1 MIGQL
6 PTTITVNGKELHIE
20 TDFRTALLVLVACND
35 VELSD
40 REKVYVMV
48 DALVGFENL
57 EREDVEEAIKKC
69 SWFMDGGKD
78 YSKAINKPK
87 LMDWEQDEQIIFSA
101 INRVAGKEVRTESYL
116 HWWSFLGYFN
126 EIQEG
131 LFSNVLNIRQKKAKH
146 KQLEKWEQDFYKDNK
161 DLIDFKTIY
170 TEAEKEEIRKINERF
185 K

>member
-35 VELSD
+35 AELSD
-40 REKVYVMV
+40 REKVYIMV
-48 DALVGFENL
+48 DALVGFDNL
-57 EREDVEEAIKKC
+57 EREDVEEAIKQC

-161 DLIDFKTIY
+161 DLIDFKTVY

>member
-6 PTTITVNGKELHIE
+6 PTSIKVNGKEIAIN
-20 TDFRTALLVLVACND
+20 TDFRTALIVLVACND

-57 EREDVEEAIKKC
+57 AQEDVEEAIKQC

-78 YSKAINKPK
+78 YSKAKNKPK
-87 LMDWEQDEQIIFSA
+87 LMDWEQD
-101 INRVAGKEVRTESYL
+101 
-116 HWWSFLGYFN
+116 
-126 EIQEG
+126 
-131 LFSNVLNIRQKKAKH
+131 
-146 KQLEKWEQDFYKDNK
+146 FYKENQ
-161 DLIDFKTIY
+161 DLIDFKTVY
-170 TEAEKEEIRKINERF
+170 TEKEKEEMRKLNERF